1 MEGNTL
7 QHYGVKGMKWG
18 QHIFTKE
25 EKKTTKILKRHLAAD
40 KRHLRNMGEIHSES
54 AGEYR
59 TAEANFQKELRRP
72 SLSRSKKQAR
82 IEDSSKI
89 LSNVGKKYEKAQGDM
104 LRADRIYDSDAK
116 QYMNH
121 IDGLVKK
128 YGQENV
134 NSIKTK
140 EYRLGEEYTKEL
152 IKTGIT
158 LYDLPLIGTYLS
170 GKYIGNREAEDR
182 RASIDEA
189 ANKRY

>member
-1 MEGNTL
+1 
-7 QHYGVKGMKWG
+7 
-18 QHIFTKE
+18 
-25 EKKTTKILKRHLAAD
+25 
-40 KRHLRNMGEIHSES
+40 MGEIHSES

-116 QYMNH
+116 RYMNH

>member
-1 MEGNTL
+1 
-7 QHYGVKGMKWG
+7 
-18 QHIFTKE
+18 
-25 EKKTTKILKRHLAAD
+25 
-40 KRHLRNMGEIHSES
+40 
-54 AGEYR
+54 
-59 TAEANFQKELRRP
+59 
-72 SLSRSKKQAR
+72 
-82 IEDSSKI
+82 
-89 LSNVGKKYEKAQGDM
+89 M

-116 QYMNH
+116 RYMNH